1 MFYVFEYFAVEAD
14 KLSQK
19 TFNGYEELERVTT
32 KMGLGSVDPY
42 VIEVQTNIAWAQNEL
57 NRMQRPHS

>member
-1 MFYVFEYFAVEAD
+1 MFYVFEYFAIEAD

-42 VIEVQTNIAWAQNEL
+42 VIEVQDAASL
-57 NRMQRPHS
+57 RLKS